1 MVRNSFPL
9 LQRQCGKC
17 ASRVSGRAW
26 IGGLHDDAVL
36 PGCVIV
42 RVAISTS
49 ATLIGPLTAV
59 DFALLKLGGGT
70 ALWALT
76 SASSQAAIAIGATAR
91 PSSQVVTSLLG
102 QPSCSARSAALHLRV
117 FRHSRNRPGIMSNLP
132 AVRWSSRG
140 LPPSSRSSRPRPEA
154 RPALH
159 DPLLTDV
166 ADADTCCAA
175 RNISVEA
182 AVRRLQPAD
191 SAMSI
196 SPSSSGFS
204 ALLHSVSW
212 ARNSLAGC
220 VGDGTLPIPVIIFM
234 ASSEVGLTD
243 ARSRSGSGQL
253 HRDLRNPFRHRPAL
267 QEPALP
273 SSASR
278 PPSPRW

>member
-1 MVRNSFPL
+1 MMPS
-9 LQRQCGKC
+9 C
-17 ASRVSGRAW
+17 
-26 IGGLHDDAVL
+26 
-36 PGCVIV
+36 PGCVIF

-49 ATLIGPLTAV
+49 ATLIGPLTGV
-59 DFALLKLGGGT
+59 DFGLLKQGGGR
-70 ALWALT
+70 ALWDLT
-76 SASSQAAIAIGATAR
+76 SASSQAAIAIGATVR
-91 PSSQVVTSLLG
+91 PSSQVVTSLSG
-102 QPSCSARSAALHLRV
+102 QPICSARSAALHLRV

-140 LPPSSRSSRPRPEA
+140 FPPSSRSARPRPEA

-166 ADADTCCAA
+166 DDADTCCAA

-220 VGDGTLPIPVIIFM
+220 VGDGTPPIPVIIFTVPSEVVLRRPLPVRERA
-234 ASSEVGLTD
+234 ASSRYQKSIPPPPGIAGTGASFFGFSATIASVVTSRPATD
-243 ARSRSGSGQL
+243 AASCSAVRTTLAGSITPWL
-253 HRDLRNPFRHRPAL
+253 
-267 QEPALP
+267 
-273 SSASR
+273 
-278 PPSPRW
+278 